1 MAQTPQQKP
10 KTAEEIKRE
19 KEILRT
25 QKLMQKFIKERQR
38 DQRTGSSIANKNL
51 NKQSL
56 KDLKKTGV
64 QSRSAAT
71 EFGAEKPEGLTS
83 VIIGSAKEKGAEI
96 AGDLPGAGVVKFF
109 RKRNLQKKAYEELQ
123 NKRKNF
129 LKIIRE
135 SEKEN
140 PVGYAKLIQSVKNSY
155 KGDDNISE
163 VLIDTLIQMG
173 ITTKEEL
180 LLLLDQL
187 AGGAPD
193 EAIQNAIVEQ
203 LQAAGFEAK
212 STGLSGLGIST
223 PSLVSSND
231 SPEVSPVSGGV
242 ASSSS
247 PVPSSA
253 SGLSLNVIEKE
264 LKLQTKSLSNIED
277 SLKIDKS
284 KQREEKLEDKQEETQ
299 TESLTTIAQSVSV
312 KSGDKAKERE
322 NKLEGERAASLAS
335 AGLGGSL
342 DLPDLGEGGEG
353 GGGGGIIGTIFGTVL
368 DYLGISTLTG
378 GLGISGFI
386 KEKAKSVLGFGKGK
400 TPTPSVTPP
409 RTPSTPP
416 PMPGGA
422 PAPPPPAPTT
432 APKPRGFFGRM
443 FDRAKGAIK
452 TGKDFVGRGFSAAK
466 NVVGSGISAVKNLA
480 TGPAMKALKKQ
491 AGPILKAI
499 GKKLPIIG
507 PAISGLISLIDI
519 NTIKNDPS
527 LSVKEKKEAIGKSLG
542 AALGMALG
550 SLGGAALGTL
560 IPVPIVGTLAGSFA
574 GGYLGDYIGSSLAGW
589 VGGENVYNVL
599 EKIPVLGSII
609 GLDEEETPSITP
621 ANVNSSELS
630 PNTNEQSMMS
640 SGDVSNLSTTP
651 QTGPMVGTGS
661 ATPRTLSSSQDIAAQ
676 RKARFIAREDLK
688 SKMGVSTLPPGV
700 VTDVKPTG
708 DGYTATATFNPATA
722 EAASRISESLS
733 SSNGS
738 AGGEGIAG
746 RRDLSMNTSSQI
758 DRSTRN
764 EAGMSSSGSDG
775 NTNIVAPSS
784 TSTTNNNNTFS
795 SVSMSQEE
803 ASFMASQMVNRG
815 SRFSAA
821 RFG

>member
-140 PVGYAKLIQSVKNSY
+140 PVGYAKLIQSVKKGY

-342 DLPDLGEGGEG
+342 DLPDIGGDGEGGDGDG
-353 GGGGGIIGTIFGTVL
+353 GGGPSLLEIIVGGKLI
-368 DYLGISTLTG
+368 
-378 GLGISGFI
+378 
-386 KEKAKSVLGFGKGK
+386 
-400 TPTPSVTPP
+400 
-409 RTPSTPP
+409 
-416 PMPGGA
+416 
-422 PAPPPPAPTT
+422 
-432 APKPRGFFGRM
+432 
-443 FDRAKGAIK
+443 KGAIK
-452 TGKDFVGRGFSAAK
+452 GALGIGRGLVGAGLAK
-466 NVVGSGISAVKNLA
+466 LGI
-480 TGPAMKALKKQ
+480 
-491 AGPILKAI
+491 
-499 GKKLPIIG
+499 
-507 PAISGLISLIDI
+507 
-519 NTIKNDPS
+519 
-527 LSVKEKKEAIGKSLG
+527 
-542 AALGMALG
+542 
-550 SLGGAALGTL
+550 GGAATAAGGGAAAGGGLAAAAGPALGIAAAAAAGGAAGYGL
-560 IPVPIVGTLAGSFA
+560 NKAGSAIFGEDEFNDFLINVSPIGMLGKATGLLATSDQVEA
-574 GGYLGDYIGSSLAGW
+574 GTAADSDFNAENEKVLNDKTKPMMLAKKTMRVARGFLVRGEIDKAVKAVSLDPSFMSANKSGLLPALKILNDQSKAAGNPHASDSDLNTF
-589 VGGENVYNVL
+589 VKKVSEL
-599 EKIPVLGSII
+599 K
-609 GLDEEETPSITP
+609 TPSVTP

-661 ATPRTLSSSQDIAAQ
+661 ATPRTSSSRADQAAQ
-676 RKARFIAREDLK
+676 DKARLIAREDLK

-722 EAASRISESLS
+722 EAASRASESLS

-815 SRFSAA
+815 SRFSAS